1 MISEPAQLQSLIA
14 RMSAANSGEMRP
26 IPEENESIYSDDPRS
41 IVDRQIPPKA
51 TLRSME
57 IREPSPDSLGVHAL
71 TNSLQSPQAG
81 SGFLKSGAKG
91 PSQQE
96 VLDSSAL
103 LRPNPS
109 RRISLTEMSLP
120 KLNAP
125 NTKQPYILHL
135 PGKTRSGGYNS
146 NASYDDS
153 GAMDRS
159 QDQSMEEHSKDPL
172 EARRPYDSAPR
183 APNSGYSAPLVQN
196 LRAAFDSTT
205 GAEVSNGKEVDGLRS
220 WGVEEVNGKE
230 VDGLKGW
237 GNEGLNGY
245 SISPSPPSPTPPLP
259 PTPATPIPPEY
270 SSFPD
275 ETPITPLTSLTP
287 PALSDPEKRK
297 PIRGN
302 SVEHA
307 RHDRHDRTPESKED
321 HPSGEEAGTKS
332 GRLSLSTIQ
341 DFKRAK
347 TKKPIIPPA
356 RGSHKPLG
364 SSKPGSKTEP
374 KNIENLMASLLGKG
388 TTEKKEEIEA
398 KNQTNKQIAELFAS
412 INQKE
417 NPFKK
422 PKAKKEAT
430 EKSSLSKS

>member
-1 MISEPAQLQSLIA
+1 MISEPTQLQGLIA

-57 IREPSPDSLGVHAL
+57 IREPSPDSLGLQAL

-96 VLDSSAL
+96 VLDSSSL

-135 PGKTRSGGYNS
+135 PGKARSGGYNS

-172 EARRPYDSAPR
+172 ESRKPYDSAPR

-205 GAEVSNGKEVDGLRS
+205 GNEVMNGKEVDGYRSRGVEGVNGKEVDGLRDWS
-220 WGVEEVNGKE
+220 
-230 VDGLKGW
+230 
-237 GNEGLNGY
+237 NEGLNGY

-275 ETPITPLTSLTP
+275 ETPITPLITLTP
-287 PALSDPEKRK
+287 PVIPDPEKRK

-307 RHDRHDRTPESKED
+307 RHDRTPESKED
-321 HPSGEEAGTKS
+321 HASGEEAGTKS

-364 SSKPGSKTEP
+364 SSKPGSKAEP